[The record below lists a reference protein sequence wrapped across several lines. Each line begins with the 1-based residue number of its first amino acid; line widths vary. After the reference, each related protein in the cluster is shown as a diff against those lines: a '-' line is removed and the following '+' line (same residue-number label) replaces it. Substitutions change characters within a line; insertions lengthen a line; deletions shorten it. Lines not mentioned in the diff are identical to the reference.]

1 MAEDDTK
8 NTPTNTP
15 NDDTQGAPQ
24 AGDNQA
30 PAPEAGG
37 NDDTPR
43 TGEEWMAK
51 ELKRAREEAAKY
63 RTRAKELAAEA
74 EKAKTLEEKL
84 AALEAEKA
92 ELAKAADV
100 AKQLERRLELTTV
113 LGDPKLAELV
123 EPHADKF
130 TGEDGKF
137 DAEKFFAEFPHLKQA
152 QSTPVRGANPG
163 HPTGGLTREQIAKMS
178 PEEYEKRRGEI
189 MEALRSGKL

>member
-1 MAEDDTK
+1 MADDDTK
-8 NTPTNTP
+8 KTPTNTP
-15 NDDTQGAPQ
+15 TDDTQGTPQ
-24 AGDNQA
+24 AGEKMA

-37 NDDTPR
+37 NDDAPR

-51 ELKRAREEAAKY
+51 ELKRARDDAAKY
-63 RTRAKELAAEA
+63 RNRAKELA
-74 EKAKTLEEKL
+74 EKAAKAETLEEKL
-84 AALEAEKA
+84 KALEAEKA

-100 AKQLERRLELTTV
+100 AKQLERRLELTTI

-137 DAEKFFAEFPHLKQA
+137 DAEKLFSEFPNLKQA

-163 HPTGGLTREQIAKMS
+163 HPSGGLTREQIANMS
-178 PEEYEKRRGEI
+178 PEEYEKRRPEI

>member
-74 EKAKTLEEKL
+74 EKAK
-84 AALEAEKA
+84 
-92 ELAKAADV
+92 
-100 AKQLERRLELTTV
+100 QLERRLELTTI

-137 DAEKFFAEFPHLKQA
+137 DAEKLFAEFPHLKQA